1 MNPVTAKAPSRDRL
15 KVAWGSLPPRVRA
28 LYVVGHQQLAAW
40 LAEALS
46 ADSASQVL
54 LDEAVGAAT
63 GLAALGERIYDAILV
78 GHTPGELD
86 AIDFVEGLRAG
97 GAEEPIII
105 LGEADEAELSA
116 LCYEVG
122 ADAYLCLQTAT
133 TRTFLWT
140 LARAVERHQLIG
152 ENRRLAQT
160 ERNRGQQEQG
170 EAERLLAAQ
179 RGLIENC
186 ARAGSGASAS
196 QNAAL
201 PEALRTHY
209 RELLRAHVI
218 MGSGNLSAEMA
229 ALARALAAAHVPSAD
244 ILALCTSKWSDDL
257 VRSLGS
263 RAHGTSS
270 SARRLADPGIA
281 GQPGGVSAL
290 SRKLSENAPEVHRKG
305 AKTQWGR
312 GQRE

>member
-1 MNPVTAKAPSRDRL
+1 M
-15 KVAWGSLPPRVRA
+15 
-28 LYVVGHQQLAAW
+28 AAW
-40 LAEALS
+40 LADALA
-46 ADSASQVL
+46 ADSASQVI
-54 LDEAVGAAT
+54 LDEAVGAST

-86 AIDFVEGLRAG
+86 AIEFVEGLRAG

-105 LGEADEAELSA
+105 LGEDDEAELSA
-116 LCYEVG
+116 LSYEVG

-179 RGLIENC
+179 RGLIGNSS
-186 ARAGSGASAS
+186 RAASSASALQS
-196 QNAAL
+196 AAL

-218 MGSGNLSAEMA
+218 MGSGTLGGNGR
-229 ALARALAAAHVPSAD
+229 LARALAGARVPAAD
-244 ILALCTSKWSDDL
+244 ILALHVEVVEDL

-263 RAHGTSS
+263 RGARHIISRADLLILELLANLAECLRSRTS
-270 SARRLADPGIA
+270 
-281 GQPGGVSAL
+281 
-290 SRKLSENAPEVHRKG
+290 
-305 AKTQWGR
+305 
-312 GQRE
+312 

>member
-1 MNPVTAKAPSRDRL
+1 MKA
-15 KVAWGSLPPRVRA
+15 AWGSLPPRIRA
-28 LYVVGHQQLAAW
+28 LYVVGRERMAAW

-54 LDEAVGAAT
+54 LDEAVGPAT

-78 GHTPGELD
+78 GHAPGELD
-86 AIDFVEGLRAG
+86 AIEFVEGLRAG

-105 LGEADEAELSA
+105 LGAESEAELSA

-122 ADAYLCLQTAT
+122 ADAYLCLQTTT

-179 RGLIENC
+179 RGLVENC
-186 ARAGSGASAS
+186 RSASAAGNAPSGA
-196 QNAAL
+196 L
-201 PEALRTHY
+201 PQAVRKHY

-229 ALARALAAAHVPSAD
+229 ALASALAASKVPSAE
-244 ILALCTSKWSDDL
+244 ILTLHVEVVEEL
-257 VRSLGS
+257 VRGLGS
-263 RAHGTSS
+263 R
-270 SARRLADPGIA
+270 SARHIMTRADLLILELLADLVDRLRA
-281 GQPGGVSAL
+281 A
-290 SRKLSENAPEVHRKG
+290 AD
-305 AKTQWGR
+305 
-312 GQRE
+312 

>member
-1 MNPVTAKAPSRDRL
+1 M
-15 KVAWGSLPPRVRA
+15 
-28 LYVVGHQQLAAW
+28 
-40 LAEALS
+40 
-46 ADSASQVL
+46 
-54 LDEAVGAAT
+54 
-63 GLAALGERIYDAILV
+63 
-78 GHTPGELD
+78 
-86 AIDFVEGLRAG
+86 
-97 GAEEPIII
+97 
-105 LGEADEAELSA
+105 SA

-179 RGLIENC
+179 RGLIGNC
-186 ARAGSGASAS
+186 SRTVSGPGALQS
-196 QNAAL
+196 AAL

-229 ALARALAAAHVPSAD
+229 ALASALAGARVPAAD
-244 ILALCTSKWSDDL
+244 ILSLHVEVVEDL

-263 RAHGTSS
+263 RG
-270 SARRLADPGIA
+270 ARHIISRRPVDPGTA
-281 GQPGGVSAL
+281 RQPGGVSSHSRRLKEVNRRNSAL
-290 SRKLSENAPEVHRKG
+290 DSLLTFAALHTGAVGTVAGGRVFAGRERMWSPSRCSRRSRIGPPATLVERLPWAAARDQAVAAAADQVLPAGLLERLAHLEVVLRLEELHQRPLHLAVAQVLGDVDLLHR
-305 AKTQWGR
+305 
-312 GQRE
+312 

>member
-1 MNPVTAKAPSRDRL
+1 M
-15 KVAWGSLPPRVRA
+15 
-28 LYVVGHQQLAAW
+28 GHA
-40 LAEALS
+40 
-46 ADSASQVL
+46 
-54 LDEAVGAAT
+54 
-63 GLAALGERIYDAILV
+63 
-78 GHTPGELD
+78 PGELD
-86 AIDFVEGLRAG
+86 AVEFVEGLRAG

-105 LGEADEAELSA
+105 LGAESEAEMSA

-179 RGLIENC
+179 RVLVENC
-186 ARAGSGASAS
+186 RRSDAAP
-196 QNAAL
+196 NAAL
-201 PEALRTHY
+201 PDALRTHY

-229 ALARALAAAHVPSAD
+229 ALAAGLAESDVLPVE
-244 ILALCTSKWSDDL
+244 ILALHVEVVEEL
-257 VRSLGS
+257 VRGLGS
-263 RAHGTSS
+263 RSVRHVMTRADLLILEL
-270 SARRLADPGIA
+270 LADLA
-281 GQPGGVSAL
+281 ECQRS
-290 SRKLSENAPEVHRKG
+290 G
-305 AKTQWGR
+305 ARSGN
-312 GQRE
+312 